1 MTGRLQLLSPEQ
13 AEVRAKDCFR
23 GEALSAV
30 RRRMRWSGHVCP
42 MLPPAMPARCA
53 MTCSSMRTH

>member
-1 MTGRLQLLSPEQ
+1 MTGRPQVLSPEQ
-13 AEVRAKDCFR
+13 GAGSREGLFR
-23 GEALSAV
+23 GGALFAV
-30 RRRMRWSGHVCP
+30 RRKRWSGHVCP